1 MADVTTTFAAKDE
14 SFAST
19 VDRLQQRL
27 TGFSNE
33 TASFSEKVSAMG
45 ASFSRLA
52 GPILAAG
59 AAFLGAQ
66 SAAQAFRDA
75 LSMAGRLDDLS
86 KATGASAGE
95 LAVLGQA
102 FELGGSS
109 ADKLGPIL
117 QRLNAFLGE
126 AIIPASAQAQALT
139 ALGLSFADL
148 QGKAPTQVLETLTQR
163 LAAIEEPTVR
173 ATLAQAVFQ
182 KAAVDI
188 APMIGNFSAEVAKA
202 TQYLGSLPDE
212 LSKSAGAMADFEED
226 INAISEK
233 FTQFAAGVL
242 SRVIPALSAV
252 SEAISG
258 TDAAG
263 FGAGLGQAF
272 SDQLERIVGLARMKG
287 PEIANALFGN
297 MKDSILV
304 AAETFASSM
313 LTATNRVRVFLD
325 TLFSGGEGSGVNALS
340 DNFANALIN
349 AAARFGVKFFDVL
362 SDIGNAL
369 NQLLAG
375 NASFAQNA
383 FSKAFSAVI
392 SAFSSDLVQFLSN
405 PIAFVASSLG
415 KALTGAAQ
423 SSAADFQSGYDNAF
437 GTTVQKLRGGLQ
449 GVVDATGSRMESSSS
464 FFNEKVTQAAQKA
477 GEESYNVQTNFF
489 GGAEAA
495 QRIQDRLEQ
504 AKNNSGMMLE
514 SGKGTEKH
522 SEGVSQN
529 STAAKAAL
537 EQALEAM
544 KGTES
549 SSDKVSKNGKDF
561 ANSIKE
567 AESASEK
574 LAENLSG
581 PKSLSGLDAKAQ
593 RESGDLREALG
604 RLKDYVV
611 EDGAMRKY
619 NREQDSAQR
628 TLDRK
633 LDEAAKL
640 RERGLDVAAA
650 DKEARARDQFTREEL
665 KSRYD
670 FLSKEKLNHDLELA
684 SRKKSYGEELEARR
698 KAASD
703 YEERQKRS
711 ADYVNETMRDRANR
725 DAETVRL
732 AAIDFFGSVA
742 SSGSVLKSDGS
753 NAGGFLKQG
762 GQDAASALRDAVG
775 LKAGNKPWWSGG
787 GELDFIKDLKNQGKN
802 QDAQG
807 SPMASIN
814 TALNTLIQYIVRDD
828 RLPQNALGF

>member
-33 TASFSEKVSAMG
+33 TASFSEKVSGMG

-66 SAAQAFRDA
+66 SAARAFRDA

-86 KATGASAGE
+86 KSTGASAGE
-95 LAVLGQA
+95 LAILGKA

-126 AIIPASAQAQALT
+126 AVDPASEQAKALT
-139 ALGLSFADL
+139 ALGLTFADL
-148 QGKAPTQVLETLTQR
+148 QGKSPTQVLETLTQR

-173 ATLAQAVFQ
+173 AAASQAVFK

-212 LSKSAGAMADFEED
+212 LTKSAGAMANFEED
-226 INAISEK
+226 VNAINEK
-233 FTQFAAGVL
+233 FTQFAAGIL
-242 SRVIPALSAV
+242 SRVIPALSAAF
-252 SEAISG
+252 EAISG

-263 FGAGLGQAF
+263 MGAALGQAF
-272 SDQLERIVGLARMKG
+272 SDQLETMVGLARMKG
-287 PEIANALFGN
+287 PEIANFLFGN
-297 MKDSILV
+297 MKDSIRV

-325 TLFSGGEGSGVNALS
+325 ALFSGGEGSGVNALS

-449 GVVDATGSRMESSSS
+449 NVVDATGTRMESSSS

-477 GEESYNVQTNFF
+477 GDESYDVQTNFF

-495 QRIQDRLEQ
+495 QRIQDRLEE

-529 STAAKAAL
+529 STDAKAAL

-549 SSDKVSKNGKDF
+549 ASDEVSKNGRDF

-581 PKSLSGLDAKAQ
+581 PKSLSGLDARAEK
-593 RESGDLREALG
+593 ESGDLREALG
-604 RLKDYVV
+604 RLKQYVKD
-611 EDGAMRKY
+611 DGAMRKY
-619 NREQDSAQR
+619 NREQDTAAR

-640 RERGLDVAAA
+640 RERGLDVAARE
-650 DKEARARDQFTREEL
+650 KEARARDEFTRKEL
-665 KSRYD
+665 SSRYD
-670 FLSKEKLNHDLELA
+670 FLSKEKLNNDLEIA
-684 SRKKSYGEELEARR
+684 SRKKSYSEELDARR
-698 KAASD
+698 KANAE
-703 YEERQKRS
+703 YAERQKNS
-711 ADYVNETMRDRANR
+711 ADYVNEKMREAADR
-725 DAETVRL
+725 DAEALRN
-732 AAIDFFGSVA
+732 AANDFFSKASGGGGAVKLGGSEA
-742 SSGSVLKSDGS
+742 GAYMKDG
-753 NAGGFLKQG
+753 GR
-762 GQDAASALRDAVG
+762 AAAAALRDAVG

-787 GELDFIKDLKNQGKN
+787 GELDFIKDLKNQLKN
-802 QDAQG
+802 QDAPG
-807 SPMASIN
+807 SSMASIN
-814 TALNTLIQYIVRDD
+814 TALKTLIEYIVRDD

>member
-27 TGFSNE
+27 TGFGNE
-33 TASFSEKVSAMG
+33 TTSFTERVAAMG
-45 ASFSRLA
+45 AGFSRLA
-52 GPILAAG
+52 GPIIAAG

-95 LAVLGQA
+95 LAILGKA

-109 ADKLGPIL
+109 ADKLAPLL

-126 AIIPASAQAQALT
+126 AIDPASAQAKALT
-139 ALGLSFADL
+139 ALGLTFVDL
-148 QGKAPTQVLETLTQR
+148 QGKTPTQVLETLTQR
-163 LAAIEEPTVR
+163 LAAIEDPTVR
-173 ATLAQAVFQ
+173 AALSQAVFK

-188 APMIGNFSAEVAKA
+188 APMIGNLSDEVARA
-202 TQYLGSLPDE
+202 AQYLGSLPDE
-212 LSKSAGAMADFEED
+212 LNKSAGAMADFEDD
-226 INAISEK
+226 IKGISEK
-233 FTQFAAGVL
+233 FTQFAAGLL

-252 SEAISG
+252 SEALSG

-263 FGAGLGQAF
+263 MGAGIGQAF
-272 SDQLERIVGLARMKG
+272 SDQLERIVGLARMTG
-287 PEIANALFGN
+287 PEIASALFGN

-304 AAETFASSM
+304 AAETFTSSM
-313 LTATNRVRVFLD
+313 LTATNRVRVFLE
-325 TLFSGGEGSGVNALS
+325 TLFSGGAGSGVNALS

-362 SDIGNAL
+362 SDIGNSL
-369 NQLLAG
+369 NLLLAG

-392 SAFSSDLVQFLSN
+392 SAFSNDLVQFLSN
-405 PIAFVASSLG
+405 PIAFVAGSLG

-423 SSAADFQSGYDNAF
+423 SSAADFQFGYDNAF

-449 GVVDATGSRMESSSS
+449 NVVDQTGSRMESSSS

-477 GEESYNVQTNFF
+477 ADGSNEVQTNFF

-495 QRIQDRLEQ
+495 QRIQDRLEK
-504 AKNNSGMMLE
+504 AKDNSGMMLE

-522 SEGVSQN
+522 SEGVSKN
-529 STAAKAAL
+529 TTDAKAAL
-537 EQALEAM
+537 QQALEAM
-544 KGTES
+544 KGAET
-549 SSDKVSKNGKDF
+549 SSDKVSKNGRDF

-593 RESGDLREALG
+593 KESGDLREALG
-604 RLKDYVV
+604 RLRDYVK
-611 EDGAMRKY
+611 EDGAMRQY

-640 RERGLDVAAA
+640 RERGFDFAAA
-650 DKEARARDQFTREEL
+650 EKEARARDQFTQR
-665 KSRYD
+665 
-670 FLSKEKLNHDLELA
+670 ELA
-684 SRKKSYGEELEARR
+684 SRYDLLSKTKLQDDLERAARKQSYGEELEARR
-698 KAASD
+698 KAFND
-703 YEERQKRS
+703 YEERQKR
-711 ADYVNETMRDRANR
+711 AGDYVNEKMRDAANR
-725 DAETVRL
+725 NEEAL
-732 AAIDFFGSVA
+732 LGAANDFFNDVSAGGSK
-742 SSGSVLKSDGS
+742 LKGDGS
-753 NAGGFLKQG
+753 DAGGYLKQG
-762 GQDAASALRDAVG
+762 GADAASALRDAVG
-775 LKAGNKPWWSGG
+775 LKAGHKPWFSGG
-787 GELDFIKDLKNQGKN
+787 GELDFIKDLKAQGKG
-802 QDAQG
+802 QD
-807 SPMASIN
+807 PMASALSAIN
-814 TALNTLIQYIVRDD
+814 KALETLTKYIVSDD
-828 RLPQNALGF
+828 RLPQNAIGY